1 MIMRKNNKWIIIL
14 IFGLLMT
21 GCGLQSSYIEMARSR
36 IATTAD
42 SVYVFDKDTAPANY
56 TVLGRI
62 HIHAIQD
69 RVGTKWWPK
78 ELKKKAAEN
87 GANGVIIEKMSTTG
101 GFGRGYI
108 DVEALAIIIE

>member
-1 MIMRKNNKWIIIL
+1 
-14 IFGLLMT
+14 
-21 GCGLQSSYIEMARSR
+21 MARSR

-42 SVYVFDKDTAPANY
+42 NVHVFDKNTAHANY
-56 TVLGRI
+56 TVLGKI

-78 ELKKKAAEN
+78 ELKKKASEN
-87 GANGVIIEKMSTTG
+87 GATGVIIEKMSTTG
-101 GFGRGYI
+101 GFGRGYL